1 MSRPSRPPA
10 SDYFGLGGL
19 LPPLRPW
26 CQRGSQITW
35 RCDSCPGENCA
46 SALGLTGSTCG
57 RVWMTSGR
65 SRPLPGCPTTPA
77 LDPAPVRQ
85 SQISPSAPHRFR
97 LASEALSCSSRFQ
110 SSQPAENLRLR
121 ETQHAR
127 RNAGGGE
134 HCLPTPARHLN
145 IRCWNRVPSS
155 PSATPRRECRRGQ
168 AHSPPTTSTRASEP
182 PAQPEKSIVAV
193 PAVNEPAFLRATV
206 AFLPG

>member
-1 MSRPSRPPA
+1 MRLPWRHSDVTPADDALAGQCLDRPDRQPATISASADFSRRLAPGA
-10 SDYFGLGGL
+10 SG
-19 LPPLRPW
+19 
-26 CQRGSQITW
+26 GSQITW
-35 RCDSCPGENCA
+35 RCDSCPGESCG

-57 RVWMTSGR
+57 RVRMTSGR

-97 LASEALSCSSRFQ
+97 LASDALSCSSRFQ

-127 RNAGGGE
+127 RNADGGE

-145 IRCWNRVPSS
+145 LGCWNRVPSS
-155 PSATPRRECRRGQ
+155 PSATPRRECRRG
-168 AHSPPTTSTRASEP
+168 
-182 PAQPEKSIVAV
+182 
-193 PAVNEPAFLRATV
+193 
-206 AFLPG
+206 